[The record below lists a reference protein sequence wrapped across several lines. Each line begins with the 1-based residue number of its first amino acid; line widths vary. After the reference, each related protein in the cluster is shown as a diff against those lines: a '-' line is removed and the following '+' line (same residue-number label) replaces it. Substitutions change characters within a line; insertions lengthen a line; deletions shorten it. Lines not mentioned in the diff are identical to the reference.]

1 MNIKTKHL
9 ATPDGMDQSS
19 GGQDRAQVQVQVRSG
34 QGTQV
39 QVQVPAC
46 KLDVSYY
53 Y

>member
-9 ATPDGMDQSS
+9 ATPDGMDQNS

-39 QVQVPAC
+39 QVPAC